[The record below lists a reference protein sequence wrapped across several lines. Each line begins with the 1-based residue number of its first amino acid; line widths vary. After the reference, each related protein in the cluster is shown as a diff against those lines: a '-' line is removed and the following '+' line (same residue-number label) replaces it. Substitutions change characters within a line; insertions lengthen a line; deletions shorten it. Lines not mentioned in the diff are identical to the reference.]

1 MIEEKLMTE
10 KEWKEKQKKK
20 TKKKYIRNAL
30 ALVLVAVISIAGTL
44 AYLSKK
50 TDTKTNTFTGSGGLE
65 VILEEPKWDED
76 NAKDYTPDKI
86 ILKNPQLCNG
96 SKWTDKDNDDVI
108 DTDTDEITHSTQYD
122 EYMAMRIDFQ
132 DENKALITYANL
144 MNVIDAIAF
153 DTTNWKLVAVSA
165 DGTTWNTSVDNTKL
179 SPLDTAVTGAK
190 SMIFL
195 YATDA
200 DATAVVPG
208 AVTEPLFS
216 QIQIRDGNTEP
227 IKKLDGNGDAL
238 TGGFPTFNIDVS
250 GAAVDK
256 ESFKKSDSSYDV
268 SAATT
273 ALIDLLKTK

>member
-65 VILEEPKWDED
+65 VKLEEPKWDED

-86 ILKNPQLCNG
+86 ILKNPQLYNG
-96 SKWTDKDNDDVI
+96 STWTDANNDKVI
-108 DTDTDEITHSTQYD
+108 DAGEITHSTQYD
-122 EYMAMRIDFQ
+122 EYMAMRIDFE
-132 DENKALITYANL
+132 DASNTAITYANL

-153 DTTNWKLVAVSA
+153 DTTNWKLVAVSN
-165 DGTTWNTSVDNTKL
+165 GTTWDTSVDNTKL
-179 SPLDTAVTGAK
+179 SPSLDATVTGAK

-195 YATDA
+195 YATSA
-200 DATAVVPG
+200 NAVSIAPG

-216 QIQIRDGNTEP
+216 QIQIRDGNTDV
-227 IKKLDGNGDAL
+227 IKALDGSGDAL
-238 TGGFPTFNIDVS
+238 TGGFPNFNIDVS

-256 ESFKKSDSSYDV
+256 ESFKQSDGSYDV

>member
-1 MIEEKLMTE
+1 MAEEKLMTE
-10 KEWKEKQKKK
+10 KEWKEKQTRKTRKKH
-20 TKKKYIRNAL
+20 IRNAL
-30 ALVLVAVISIAGTL
+30 ALVLVAVISVVGTL

-50 TDTKTNTFTGSGGLE
+50 TDPTTNTFTGSTGLE
-65 VILEEPKWDED
+65 VKLEEPKWDEN
-76 NAKDYTPDKI
+76 NAKDYTPDQI
-86 ILKNPQLCNG
+86 ILKNPQLYNG
-96 SKWTDKDNDDVI
+96 SAWTDANNDDVI
-108 DTDTDEITHSTQYD
+108 DTGEITHSTQYD

-132 DENKALITYANL
+132 DENKALITYENL

-165 DGTTWNTSVDNTKL
+165 DGTMWNTSVDNAKL
-179 SPLDTAVTGAK
+179 SPSLDAAVTGAK

-195 YATDA
+195 YTTGA
-200 DATAVVPG
+200 DATTVAPG
-208 AVTEPLFS
+208 DVTEPLFS

-227 IKKLDGNGDAL
+227 IKALAGSGDAL
-238 TGGFPTFNIDVS
+238 TGGFPTFKIDVL

>member
-1 MIEEKLMTE
+1 MAEEKLMTE
-10 KEWKEKQKKK
+10 KEWKEKQTRKTRKKH
-20 TKKKYIRNAL
+20 IRNAL
-30 ALVLVAVISIAGTL
+30 ALVLVAVISVVGTL

-50 TDTKTNTFTGSGGLE
+50 TGPTTNTFTGSTGLE
-65 VILEEPKWDED
+65 VKLEEPKWDEN
-76 NAKDYTPDKI
+76 NAKDYTPDQI
-86 ILKNPQLCNG
+86 ILKNPQLYNG
-96 SKWTDKDNDDVI
+96 SVWNDANNDDVI
-108 DTDTDEITHSTQYD
+108 DTDEITHSTQYD

-132 DENKALITYANL
+132 DKNKELITYANL

-165 DGTTWNTSVDNTKL
+165 DGTTWNTIVDNTKL
-179 SPLDTAVTGAK
+179 SPLDAAVTGAK

-195 YATDA
+195 YTKGA
-200 DATAVVPG
+200 DATAVAPG
-208 AVTEPLFS
+208 FVTEPLFS

-227 IKKLDGNGDAL
+227 IKALDGSGDAL
-238 TGGFPTFNIDVS
+238 TGGFPTFKIDVS

-256 ESFKKSDSSYDV
+256 ESFKKSSSFYDV

>member
-65 VILEEPKWDED
+65 VKLEEPKWNED

-86 ILKNPQLCNG
+86 ILKNPQLYNG
-96 SKWTDKDNDDVI
+96 SAWTDANNDDVI
-108 DTDTDEITHSTQYD
+108 DTGEITHSTQYD

-132 DENKALITYANL
+132 DENKALITYENL

-179 SPLDTAVTGAK
+179 SPSLDAAVTGAK

-195 YATDA
+195 YTEGA
-200 DATAVVPG
+200 DATAVAPG

-227 IKKLDGNGDAL
+227 IKSLDGSSGAL
-238 TGGFPTFNIDVS
+238 TGGFPDFNIDVL